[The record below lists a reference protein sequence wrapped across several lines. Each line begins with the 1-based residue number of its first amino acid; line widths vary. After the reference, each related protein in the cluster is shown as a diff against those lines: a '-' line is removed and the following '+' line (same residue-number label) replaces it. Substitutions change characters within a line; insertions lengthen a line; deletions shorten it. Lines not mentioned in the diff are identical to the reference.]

1 MEPIKPTYLV
11 TGGAGFIGSHL
22 VRFLLPHGR
31 VRVLDDLSSGRL
43 ENLREVLPQIEFV
56 RGSVTDSAL
65 VAEVVDGCEV
75 VFHLAA
81 QVSVP
86 YSLEAPNETFEVN
99 MLGTQYV
106 LEAARRAGVK
116 RVVFASSAAVYGD
129 APRLP
134 KRETMRPQPIS
145 PYAWT
150 KWYGELLCR
159 DYCRVYGVPTVCLRF
174 FNVYGPRQNPRSQY
188 AAVVPRWVEAALT
201 GKPPILYGDGKQVRD
216 FIYIDDLL
224 QGIWLSAHH
233 PRAVGEVYNLASG
246 QRHTLW
252 DLLHAIGEAVGRPLQ
267 PLLEPPRAGDIR
279 RSYADI
285 RKIQAHL
292 GFQPQVSLKEGI
304 RRTVGLFL
312 MEAVSGE

>member
-31 VRVLDDLSSGRL
+31 VRVLDNLSSGRL

-65 VAEVVDGCEV
+65 VAEVVAGCEV

-86 YSLEAPNETFEVN
+86 YSIEAPNETFEVN

-159 DYCRVYGVPTVCLRF
+159 DYSRVYGVPTVCLRF

-246 QRHTLW
+246 QRYTLW
-252 DLLHAIGEAVGRPLQ
+252 DLIQAIEEAVGRPLQ

-285 RKIQAHL
+285 RKIQTHL

-312 MEAVSGE
+312 MEAVSGA